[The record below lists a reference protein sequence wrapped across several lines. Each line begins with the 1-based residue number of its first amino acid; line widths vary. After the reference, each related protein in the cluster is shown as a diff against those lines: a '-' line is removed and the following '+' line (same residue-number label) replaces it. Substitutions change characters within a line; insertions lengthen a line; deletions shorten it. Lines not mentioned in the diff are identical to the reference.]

1 MKSKFYSFV
10 CSECSKRTKPQ
21 WNGLD
26 NVDNL
31 LKYIASTGWI
41 DTDQAT
47 VKIPVPILRRLY
59 VELKNRVDK

>member
-1 MKSKFYSFV
+1 MKNKFYRFV
-10 CSECSKRTKPQ
+10 CSECGKRTKLQ
-21 WNGLD
+21 WSSLD

-31 LKYIASTGWI
+31 LKYVASTGWI